1 MTSTYGERLYASL
14 YSQTFQNANPRGWSL
29 SPAEVTE
36 ALDALAAKAR
46 DYATKPSRETMIE
59 QFRLAFPG
67 EQSNWL
73 PGRGAEQEYATW
85 LYDVAW
91 DIATAPEQADD
102 EPADVQ
108 TSGLLP
114 YPDAPDSFTAF
125 HPYMLTRLREWA
137 DNGVDDVGDGV
148 DLMANYLRERG
159 AWMTDSCATT
169 AEAKDFLGNVMRYK
183 TALLAASEPE
193 APTSDDL
200 PRRFTIVRD
209 SISPNVR
216 AAAPVGTLVE
226 LVKEY
231 WNGENNLVS
240 FRVVGPDGQPIR
252 GGGAGDCWWIP
263 MSRLEENLWREPQIG
278 EFYTVVGNN
287 PVASGYSHGDTVG
300 ILSDR
305 EDVYGAPTWRVQRA
319 GDRSWMSLH
328 RQHLSMEP
336 VEPVQTSGQT
346 VGEVI
351 DAQVQ
356 PLQDEVTSL
365 KAQLEQA
372 EQNYVNAQT
381 HHRNDLDIIARHF
394 WENAHRRGW
403 CSEAEDVIDEI
414 NEETHLKLE
423 TDRDVYRPKTAF
435 YPDIDVRFTARDDH
449 DLEWTLNVTLEVE
462 VMGVDLDD
470 ARENITSAIIIAKAK
485 SLWPNLPDDLRVDE
499 WDYA

>member
-14 YSQTFQNANPRGWSL
+14 YSQTFQNADPRVWSL
-29 SPAEVTE
+29 SYDEITE
-36 ALDALAAKAR
+36 ALDVLAAKAR
-46 DYATKPSRETMIE
+46 DYATKPTRETMIE

-67 EQSNWL
+67 EQGNWL
-73 PGRGAEQEYATW
+73 PGMGAEQEYVTW

-91 DIATAPEQADD
+91 DIATTHEQADD

-108 TSGLLP
+108 TSGLP
-114 YPDAPDSFTAF
+114 TYPTVPSSFETLHGDTMKAV
-125 HPYMLTRLREWA
+125 REWA
-137 DNGVDDVGDGV
+137 ENGVSDVQSGV

-263 MSRLEENLWREPQIG
+263 MSRLEEKFWREPQIG
-278 EFYTVVGNN
+278 EFYTVVGDN
-287 PVASGYSHGDTVG
+287 PVDSGYSHGDIVV
-300 ILSDR
+300 I
-305 EDVYGAPTWRVQRA
+305 EKPTDTSIGKPRWEVRRA
-319 GDRSWMSLH
+319 GDPVGMYLH
-328 RQHLSMEP
+328 REHMSM
-336 VEPVQTSGQT
+336 EPVQTSGQT

-351 DAQVQ
+351 DAAVQ
-356 PLQDEVTSL
+356 PLEDEVGRL
-365 KAQLEQA
+365 KVQLEQV
-372 EQNYVNAQT
+372 ESNYNAAVAN
-381 HHRNDLDIIARHF
+381 HRADIRTIERHF
-394 WENAHRRGW
+394 WEQAWRRGW
-403 CSEAEDVIDEI
+403 CSEAEDVINDI
-414 NEETHLKLE
+414 NQEVSIPLE
-423 TDRDVYRPKTAF
+423 NDRDVYKPEEDFEIPVVVELSRE
-435 YPDIDVRFTARDDH
+435 DRSG
-449 DLEWTLNVTLEVE
+449 LEWTARVRLDMEAT
-462 VMGVDLDD
+462 GRDRDD
-470 ARENITSAIIIAKAK
+470 AVSKLDEETIRLALEGTYDSTPRDY
-485 SLWPNLPDDLRVDE
+485 SVDDWRI
-499 WDYA
+499 DY